1 MRIIGF
7 AFEKISVSKEK
18 TIDSKLKV
26 SSNINIK
33 DIFKE
38 RIENLN
44 EEVLKLQFEFT
55 IKYEPKTAN
64 IELAGFVLLSVDK
77 STSKEILKKWKS
89 KKISD
94 NVRLPIFNFILTK
107 CNIKALTLEED
118 LNLPSHIPM
127 PRLTNQPQGNNQ
139 TYVQ

>member
-7 AFEKISVSKEK
+7 AFEKISSLKEK
-18 TIDSKLKV
+18 PVEAKMKI

-33 DIFKE
+33 DISKE

-44 EEVLKLQFEFT
+44 EEVLKFQFEFSV
-55 IKYEPKTAN
+55 KYEPKIAD
-64 IELAGFVLLSVDK
+64 IGLAGYLLLSVDK
-77 STSKEILKKWKS
+77 TASKEILKKWKS

-94 NVRLPIFNFILTK
+94 EVRLPVFNFILTK
-107 CNIKALTLEED
+107 CNIKSLNLEEE
-118 LNLPSHIPM
+118 LNLPSHVPM
-127 PRLTNQPQGNNQ
+127 PRLTNQQQNNR